1 MSFQTV
7 SLDDKYSSD
16 QDRILISGTQAL
28 VRLPILQRRADRA
41 ANLDTAGYVT
51 GYRGSPLGGLEQAF
65 GAARKLVDAEDLRFQ
80 PGLNE
85 DVAATAIL
93 GTQQINL
100 FEKAL
105 KEGVFALWYGKG
117 PGVDRSGDA
126 FRHGNLAGTSPLGG
140 VVVLAGDDH
149 TCKSSTTSH
158 QSEFALVDANIPI
171 LNPAGVQDIIDFGL
185 FGFAMSRYSGCWS
198 ALKLVSET
206 VDSSATINVE
216 SRRARLVLPTD
227 FEMPAGGLSI
237 RWPDSPQEQERR
249 LHNFKIPAA
258 VAFARANGLDRVA
271 LGGRRGR
278 LGIVTT
284 GKSYLDVLQALEELN
299 ISPKRAL
306 ELGLSIYKVG
316 MVWPLEPQGIMAF
329 AADKEELLV
338 VEEKRPLIESQIKE
352 ILYSMP
358 AERRPRIFGK
368 KDDVGRTVLPVHD
381 DLSSAQIG
389 RAIGARM
396 AHWLDDQELID
407 RISQFAN
414 ANTAVPPK
422 LSPVQRTP
430 YFCSGCPHNTSTRVP
445 DGSRAMAGIGC
456 HYLVLHMGRETATHT
471 QMGGEGANWIGQA
484 PYVPTKHIFQN
495 MGDGTY
501 FHSGLLAIRAAIA
514 AKVNITYKILFN
526 DAVAMTGGQSH
537 DGALSPQ
544 RIAFQMQAEGV
555 ERIAIVSDDIEKYNS
570 QEKFPTTA
578 SISHRD
584 DLDAVQRELSGLPG
598 VSVLIYD
605 QVCAA
610 EKRRRGKRAAQL
622 NAPRRLLINESV
634 CEGCGDCSK
643 KSNCL
648 SVVPVETEFGRKR
661 RIDQS
666 SCNTDYSCVNG
677 FCPSFISVQGGKLR
691 KARGAEPAMLC
702 AQPVPEPALPKLD
715 RPWNVLVTGVGGTGI
730 VTIGAILA
738 MAAHIEKKGCST
750 LDMTGMAQKG
760 GPVTTHLRFAS
771 KPEDLH
777 AVRISSGA
785 ADAVLACDMV
795 VATGKEALGVMGKGR
810 TSIVLNSEQIITSQ
824 FVRDP
829 KFDFRTATMID
840 MLTAAVGS
848 DRVEQTSAT
857 KTATML
863 LGDSIASNLF
873 MVGFAYQRG
882 LLPVSSEAIRIAI
895 NLNGAAVSMNSTAF
909 QLGRLAAHDPSALEQ
924 AADPRP
930 AAFLQQR
937 TLSESL
943 DETVV
948 RRVSFLTDYQDAKY
962 ASGYLDFVTRV
973 RARELSRIGSEGR
986 FSAAVARSLFKL
998 MAYKDEYEVARLYS
1012 GQSFR
1017 QQVAEIFDTPGR
1029 VVVHLAPPLL
1039 ARRDP
1044 ATGEPR
1050 KMTFGPW
1057 IFRAF
1062 ALLAR
1067 LKWLRGSPFDPF
1079 GRTAERKMERSLIQE
1094 YTGLIERVMKSLTVD
1109 NFETAVAIAGSGEDV
1124 AGFGHIKQR
1133 AAEATRLRWKQL
1145 EARLGRP
1152 EVAIAA
1158 EQAMDL
1164 G

>member
-1 MSFQTV
+1 MPFQVV

-28 VRLPILQRRADRA
+28 VRLPVLQRRADRA
-41 ANLDTAGYVT
+41 ANLETAGYVT

-65 GAARKLVDAEDLRFQ
+65 GAARKSVDAEDIRFQ

-85 DVAATAIL
+85 DVAATAVL

-100 FEKAL
+100 FERATKQ
-105 KEGVFALWYGKG
+105 GVFALWYGKG

-206 VDSSATINVE
+206 VDSSATINVDL
-216 SRRARLVLPTD
+216 RRAGLVLPTD

-237 RWPDSPQEQERR
+237 RWPDTPQEQERR

-258 VAFARANGLDRVA
+258 VAFARANGIDKVT
-271 LGGRRGR
+271 LGSRKGR

-316 MVWPLEPQGIMAF
+316 MVWPLEPEGITAF
-329 AADKEELLV
+329 ASGKDELLV
-338 VEEKRPLIESQIKE
+338 VEEKRPLLESQIKD
-352 ILYSMP
+352 ILYAIP
-358 AERRPRIFGK
+358 ADRRPRVFGK
-368 KDDVGRTVLPVHD
+368 KDDAGRIVLPVHD
-381 DLSSAQIG
+381 DLSSTQIA
-389 RAIGARM
+389 RVVGARM
-396 AHWLDDQELID
+396 SPWLQDRELLS
-407 RISQFAN
+407 RVTELTN
-414 ANTAVPPK
+414 ADATVPAK

-456 HYLVLHMGRETATHT
+456 HYLVLNMGRETATHT

-501 FHSGLLAIRAAIA
+501 FHSGLLSIRAAIA

-537 DGALSPQ
+537 DGVLNPQ

-555 ERIAIVSDDIEKYNS
+555 ERIAIVSDDIEKYGS
-570 QEKFPTTA
+570 QERFPATA
-578 SISHRD
+578 TINHRD
-584 DLDAVQRELSGLPG
+584 DLDAVQRELSGVSG

-610 EKRRRGKRAAQL
+610 EKRRRGKRAARVT
-622 NAPRRLLINESV
+622 AERRLLINEAV

-648 SVVPVETEFGRKR
+648 SVTPVETEFGRKR

-677 FCPSFISVQGGKLR
+677 FCPSFVSVEGGKLR
-691 KARGAEPAMLC
+691 KARGADPAALA
-702 AQPVPEPALPKLD
+702 AQPIPEPALPKLN
-715 RPWNVLVTGVGGTGI
+715 RPWNVLVAGVGGTGI

-771 KPEDLH
+771 HPEDLH
-777 AVRISSGA
+777 AVRISRGS
-785 ADAVLACDMV
+785 ADAVIGCDMV
-795 VATGKEALGVMGKGR
+795 VAAGKEALGVMRKGR

-829 KFDFRTATMID
+829 KFDFQTATMID
-840 MLTAAVGS
+840 MLNDAVGS
-848 DRVEQTSAT
+848 DRVEQISAT
-857 KTATML
+857 KIATTL
-863 LGDSIASNLF
+863 FGDSIASNLF

-882 LLPVSSEAIRIAI
+882 LLPVSAEAIRTAI
-895 NLNGAAVSMNSTAF
+895 DLNGTAVALNSTAF
-909 QLGRLAAHDPSALEQ
+909 QLGRLAAHDPSALEL
-924 AADPRP
+924 AAEPQS
-930 AAFLQQR
+930 ASSLQHR
-937 TLSESL
+937 MLSDSL
-943 DETVV
+943 DETVA
-948 RRVSFLTDYQDAKY
+948 RRVSFLTDYQNAKY
-962 ASGYLDFVTRV
+962 ASGYLDLVMRV
-973 RARELSRIGSEGR
+973 REQELFIMGSEGR

-1017 QQVAEIFDTPGR
+1017 QQVAETFDGPGR
-1029 VVVHLAPPLL
+1029 MVVHLAPPLL

-1044 ATGEPR
+1044 VTGEPR

-1067 LKWLRGSPFDPF
+1067 LKGLRGSPFDPF
-1079 GRTAERKMERSLIQE
+1079 GRTAERQMERSLIQE
-1094 YTGLIERVMKSLTVD
+1094 YAGLIERVMKSLTAD

-1145 EARLGRP
+1145 EARLGRS
-1152 EVAIAA
+1152 EIMIAA
-1158 EQAMDL
+1158 E
-1164 G
+1164 